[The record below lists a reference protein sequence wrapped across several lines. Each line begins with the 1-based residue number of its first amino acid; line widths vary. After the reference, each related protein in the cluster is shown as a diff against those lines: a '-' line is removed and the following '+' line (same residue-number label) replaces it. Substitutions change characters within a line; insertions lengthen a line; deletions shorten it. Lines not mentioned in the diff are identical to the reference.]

1 MCYWHAYV
9 TGLFGAAKP
18 MIRYME
24 SLREPGRV
32 TARCY
37 HNIVSDEKIRERLG
51 VPYSKY
57 ALRLDLS
64 RLGFLLGLVSCGVLV
79 DDAELL

>member
-1 MCYWHAYV
+1 
-9 TGLFGAAKP
+9 

-37 HNIVSDEKIRERLG
+37 HNIVSDEKIPRTAGCAIL
-51 VPYSKY
+51 KY
-57 ALRLDLS
+57 AFRLDLS
-64 RLGFLLGLVSCGVLV
+64 RVGFLLGLVSGGILV

>member
-1 MCYWHAYV
+1 M
-9 TGLFGAAKP
+9 
-18 MIRYME
+18 
-24 SLREPGRV
+24 
-32 TARCY
+32 
-37 HNIVSDEKIRERLG
+37 G

-64 RLGFLLGLVSCGVLV
+64 RVGFLLGLVSGGILV

>member
-1 MCYWHAYV
+1 
-9 TGLFGAAKP
+9 

-37 HNIVSDEKIRERLG
+37 HNIVSDEKNARERLG

-64 RLGFLLGLVSCGVLV
+64 RLGFLLGLVSGGILV

>member
-1 MCYWHAYV
+1 M
-9 TGLFGAAKP
+9 
-18 MIRYME
+18 
-24 SLREPGRV
+24 
-32 TARCY
+32 
-37 HNIVSDEKIRERLG
+37 G

-64 RLGFLLGLVSCGVLV
+64 RLGFLLGLVSCGILV

>member
-1 MCYWHAYV
+1 MRMSRDFRR
-9 TGLFGAAKP
+9 GKP

-37 HNIVSDEKIRERLG
+37 HNIVSDEKIPRTAGCAILKIRPS
-51 VPYSKY
+51 V
-57 ALRLDLS
+57 
-64 RLGFLLGLVSCGVLV
+64 GLVPVGISTG
-79 DDAELL
+79 AGLLRRPRG